1 MNNRTRWLAVVLV
14 LGVAGV
20 VALWPRDDS
29 PGPPPPTSAR
39 PTQDVAALRAQAQ
52 LRPCVPGAEGG
63 VGVTCLGDGTRT
75 DLALKGPL
83 LINFWATWC
92 QPCQE
97 ELPVLDTYAKQPGA
111 VPVVPVLV
119 ESRDADGL
127 ELLARLG
134 VRLPSVHDEAD
145 ELRKRVKAPI
155 TLPAT
160 YYVSADGQV
169 RQITD
174 PPYFTAPEQVEKAVR

>member
-1 MNNRTRWLAVVLV
+1 VNNRTRWLVVVLV
-14 LGVAGV
+14 LGLAGV
-20 VALWPRDDS
+20 VALWPRSDT
-29 PGPPPPTSAR
+29 PEPLPTSTR
-39 PTQDVAALRAQAQ
+39 PTQDMAALRAQAQ
-52 LRPCVPGAEGG
+52 LRPCVQQPGEG

-75 DLALKGPL
+75 ALALKGPL

-97 ELPVLDTYAKQPGA
+97 ELPVLDSYAKQPGA

-119 ESRDADGL
+119 DSREADGL

-134 VRLPSVHDEAD
+134 VRLPSVYDGAD
-145 ELRKRVKAPI
+145 ELRKQVKAPMS
-155 TLPAT
+155 LPAT
-160 YYVSADGQV
+160 YYVAADGQV

-174 PPYFTAPEQVEKAVR
+174 PPYFTAPDQVEKAVR

>member
-1 MNNRTRWLAVVLV
+1 MNNRTRWLVLVLV

-20 VALWPRDDS
+20 VALWPRDKS
-29 PGPPPPTSAR
+29 PQPPPTSSR
-39 PTQDVAALRAQAQ
+39 PAQDVDALRAQAQ
-52 LRPCVPGAEGG
+52 LRACQPTAEGG
-63 VGVTCLGDGTRT
+63 VDVTCLGDGTRT
-75 DLALKGPL
+75 ALALKGPL

-97 ELPVLDTYAKQPGA
+97 ELPVLDSYAKQPGA

-119 ESRDADGL
+119 DSREADGL

-134 VRLPSVHDEAD
+134 VRLPSVYDGAD

-160 YYVSADGQV
+160 YYVAADGSV
-169 RQITD
+169 RLITD
-174 PPYFTAPEQVEKAVR
+174 PPYFKAAEQVEKAVR

>member
-1 MNNRTRWLAVVLV
+1 MNNRTRWLVVVLV

-20 VALWPRDDS
+20 VALWPREEA
-29 PGPPPPTSAR
+29 PGPQPTSTR
-39 PTQDVAALRAQAQ
+39 PTQDMAALRAQAQ
-52 LRPCVPGAEGG
+52 LRPCVQAAEGG

-75 DLALKGPL
+75 ALALKGPL

-97 ELPVLDTYAKQPGA
+97 ELPVLDAYAKQPGA

-119 ESRDADGL
+119 ESREADGL
-127 ELLARLG
+127 ELLTRLG
-134 VRLPSVHDEAD
+134 VRLPSVHDGAD
-145 ELRKRVKAPI
+145 ELRKQVKAPM

-160 YYVSADGQV
+160 YYVAADGQV

-174 PPYFTAPEQVEKAVR
+174 PPYFKAPEQVEKAVR

>member
-1 MNNRTRWLAVVLV
+1 MNNRTRWLVVVLV

-20 VALWPRDDS
+20 VALWPRDES
-29 PGPPPPTSAR
+29 PAPPPTPSR

-52 LRPCVPGAEGG
+52 LRSCVPGAQDG

-75 DLALKGPL
+75 ALALKGPL

-97 ELPVLDTYAKQPGA
+97 ELPVLDSYAKQPGA

-119 ESRDADGL
+119 ESREADGL

-134 VRLPSVHDEAD
+134 VRLPSVHDGAD
-145 ELRKRVKAPI
+145 ELRKKVKAPK

-160 YYVSADGQV
+160 YYVSADGEV

-174 PPYFTAPEQVEKAVR
+174 PPYFTAPDQVEKAVR

>member
-1 MNNRTRWLAVVLV
+1 MNNRTRWLVLVLV

-20 VALWPRDDS
+20 VALWPRDKT
-29 PGPPPPTSAR
+29 PGPLPTPSR
-39 PTQDVAALRAQAQ
+39 PSQDVSALRAQAQ
-52 LRPCVPGAEGG
+52 LRPCVPGEQGG
-63 VGVTCLGDGTRT
+63 VDVTCLGDGTRT
-75 DLALKGPL
+75 ALALKGPL

-92 QPCQE
+92 LPCQE
-97 ELPVLDTYAKQPGA
+97 ELPVLETYAKQPGA

-119 ESRDADGL
+119 KSSEADGL

-134 VRLPSVHDEAD
+134 VRLPSVFDGAD

-160 YYVSADGQV
+160 YYIAADGQV
-169 RQITD
+169 RLITD
-174 PPYFTAPEQVEKAVR
+174 PPYFKAPEQVEKAVR

>member
-1 MNNRTRWLAVVLV
+1 VNNRTRWLVLVLV

-20 VALWPRDDS
+20 VALWPRDRS
-29 PGPPPPTSAR
+29 QEPPPTSNR
-39 PTQDVAALRAQAQ
+39 PVQDVAALRAQAQ
-52 LRPCVPGAEGG
+52 LRPCVPGSEGG
-63 VGVTCLGDGTRT
+63 VDVTCLGDGTRT
-75 DLALKGPL
+75 ALALKGPL

-92 QPCQE
+92 GPCQE
-97 ELPVLDTYAKQPGA
+97 ELPVLETYAKQPGA

-119 ESRDADGL
+119 DSREADGL

-134 VRLPSVHDEAD
+134 VRLPSVYDGAD

-155 TLPAT
+155 SLPAT
-160 YYVSADGQV
+160 YYVAADGSV

-174 PPYFTAPEQVEKAVR
+174 PPLFKAPEQVEKAVR

>member
-1 MNNRTRWLAVVLV
+1 MNNRTRWLVVVLV
-14 LGVAGV
+14 LGLAGV

-29 PGPPPPTSAR
+29 PAPLPTPSR
-39 PTQDVAALRAQAQ
+39 QTQDVAALRAQAQ
-52 LRPCVPGAEGG
+52 LRPCGLPGEGG
-63 VGVTCLGDGTRT
+63 VDVTCLGDGTRT
-75 DLALKGPL
+75 ALALKGPL

-97 ELPVLDTYAKQPGA
+97 ELPVLDSYAKQPGA

-119 ESRDADGL
+119 DSREADGL

-134 VRLPSVHDEAD
+134 VRLPSVYDGAD
-145 ELRKRVKAPI
+145 ELRRQVKAPM

-160 YYVSADGQV
+160 YYVAADGQV

-174 PPYFTAPEQVEKAVR
+174 PPYFKAPDQVEKAVR

>member
-1 MNNRTRWLAVVLV
+1 MNNRTRWLVLLLVV
-14 LGVAGV
+14 GVAGV
-20 VALWPRDDS
+20 VALWPRDRS
-29 PGPPPPTSAR
+29 PEPPPTSTR
-39 PTQDVAALRAQAQ
+39 PSQDVAALRAQAQ
-52 LRPCVPGAEGG
+52 LRPCVPAGEGG
-63 VGVTCLGDGTRT
+63 VEVTCLGDGTRT
-75 DLALKGPL
+75 ALALKGPL

-97 ELPVLDTYAKQPGA
+97 ELPVLETYAKQPGA

-119 ESRDADGL
+119 DSREADGL

-134 VRLPSVHDEAD
+134 VRLPSVYDSAD
-145 ELRKRVKAPI
+145 ELRKRVKAPM

-160 YYVSADGQV
+160 YYVGADGLV

-174 PPYFTAPEQVEKAVR
+174 PPYFKAPEQVEKAVR

>member
-1 MNNRTRWLAVVLV
+1 MNNRTRWLVVVLV

-20 VALWPRDDS
+20 VALWPRDEA
-29 PGPPPPTSAR
+29 PGPQPTSTR
-39 PTQDVAALRAQAQ
+39 PTQDMAALRAQAQ
-52 LRPCVPGAEGG
+52 LRPCAPGAEGG

-75 DLALKGPL
+75 ALALKGPL

-119 ESRDADGL
+119 ESREADGL
-127 ELLARLG
+127 ELLTRLG
-134 VRLPSVHDEAD
+134 VRLPSVYDGAD
-145 ELRKRVKAPI
+145 ELRKQVKAPM

-160 YYVSADGQV
+160 YYVAADGQV

-174 PPYFTAPEQVEKAVR
+174 PPYFKAPEQVEKAVR

>member
-1 MNNRTRWLAVVLV
+1 MNNRTRWLVVVLV
-14 LGVAGV
+14 LVVAGA
-20 VALWPRDDS
+20 VALWPRGEA
-29 PGPPPPTSAR
+29 PEPPVPTR

-63 VGVTCLGDGTRT
+63 IDVTCLGDGTRT
-75 DLALKGPL
+75 ALALRGPM

-97 ELPVLDTYAKQPGA
+97 ELPVLDTYAKLPGA

-119 ESRDADGL
+119 KSGEADGL

-134 VRLPSVHDEAD
+134 VRLPSVHDGLD
-145 ELRKRVKAPI
+145 ELRKKVKAPI

-160 YYVSADGQV
+160 YYVAADGQV

>member
-1 MNNRTRWLAVVLV
+1 MNNRTRWLVVVLV

-20 VALWPRDDS
+20 VALWPRDDA
-29 PGPPPPTSAR
+29 PAPPTPSR

-52 LRPCVPGAEGG
+52 LRACQPAGEGG
-63 VGVTCLGDGTRT
+63 ADVTCLGDGTRT
-75 DLALKGPL
+75 ALALKGPV

-92 QPCQE
+92 QPCQK
-97 ELPVLDTYAKQPGA
+97 ELPVLDAYAKQPGA

-119 ESRDADGL
+119 ESTEADGL

-134 VRLPSVHDEAD
+134 VRLPSVYDGPD

-160 YYVSADGQV
+160 YYVAADGQV

-174 PPYFTAPEQVEKAVR
+174 PPVFTAPEQVEKAVR

>member
-1 MNNRTRWLAVVLV
+1 MNNRTRWLVLVLV

-20 VALWPRDDS
+20 VALWPRDDAREQPVRS
-29 PGPPPPTSAR
+29 NRPP
-39 PTQDVAALRAQAQ
+39 QDVVALRAQAQ
-52 LRPCVPGAEGG
+52 LRPCVPGGAGG
-63 VGVTCLGDGTRT
+63 VGVTCLRDGTRT

-92 QPCQE
+92 QPCQK
-97 ELPVLDTYAKQPGA
+97 ELPVLDAYAEQPNA

-119 ESRDADGL
+119 ESTEADGL
-127 ELLARLG
+127 ELLAKLG

-160 YYVSADGQV
+160 YYISADGAV
-169 RQITD
+169 RLITD
-174 PPYFTAPEQVEKAVR
+174 PPVFTAPEQVEKAVR

>member
-1 MNNRTRWLAVVLV
+1 MNNRSRWLVVVLV

-20 VALWPRDDS
+20 VALWPRDKA
-29 PGPPPPTSAR
+29 PEPPAPTR

-52 LRPCVPGAEGG
+52 LRACEPAGEGG
-63 VGVTCLGDGTRT
+63 AAVTCLGDGTRT
-75 DLALKGPL
+75 ALALKGPV

-92 QPCQE
+92 QPCQK
-97 ELPVLDTYAKQPGA
+97 ELPVLDAYAKQPGA

-119 ESRDADGL
+119 ESTEADGL
-127 ELLARLG
+127 ELLTRLG
-134 VRLPSVHDEAD
+134 VRLPSVYDGPD

-160 YYVSADGQV
+160 YYVAADGAV

-174 PPYFTAPEQVEKAVR
+174 PPVFTAPEQVEKAVS

>member
-1 MNNRTRWLAVVLV
+1 MNNRTRWLILVLV

-20 VALWPRDDS
+20 VALWPRDRS
-29 PGPPPPTSAR
+29 PEPQPTSNR
-39 PTQDVAALRAQAQ
+39 PAQDVAALRAQAQ
-52 LRPCVPGAEGG
+52 LRPCVSGGEGG
-63 VGVTCLGDGTRT
+63 VDVTCLGDGTRT
-75 DLALKGPL
+75 ALALKGPI

-97 ELPVLDTYAKQPGA
+97 ELPVLETYAKQPGA

-119 ESRDADGL
+119 DSREADGL

-134 VRLPSVHDEAD
+134 VRLPSVFDGAD

-155 TLPAT
+155 TLPST
-160 YYVSADGQV
+160 YFVAADGQV

-174 PPYFTAPEQVEKAVR
+174 PPRFTAPEQVEKAVR

>member
-1 MNNRTRWLAVVLV
+1 VNNRTRWLAVVLV

-20 VALWPRDDS
+20 VALWPRDES
-29 PGPPPPTSAR
+29 PEPPPTSTR
-39 PTQDVAALRAQAQ
+39 PTQDMAVLRAQAQ
-52 LRPCVPGAEGG
+52 LRPCVQGVPEG

-75 DLALKGPL
+75 AVALKGPL

-97 ELPVLDTYAKQPGA
+97 ELPVLDSYAKQPGA

-119 ESRDADGL
+119 ESREADGL

-134 VRLPSVHDEAD
+134 VRLPSVHDGAD
-145 ELRKRVKAPI
+145 ELRRTVKAPM

-160 YYVSADGQV
+160 YYVTADGQV

>member
-1 MNNRTRWLAVVLV
+1 VNNRTRWLVLVLV

-20 VALWPRDDS
+20 VALWPRDRS
-29 PGPPPPTSAR
+29 PQSPPASTR

-52 LRPCVPGAEGG
+52 LRACHPAGEGG
-63 VGVTCLGDGTRT
+63 VDVTCLGDGTRT
-75 DLALKGPL
+75 ALALKGPM

-92 QPCQE
+92 QPCQA
-97 ELPVLDTYAKQPGA
+97 ELPVLETYAKQPGA

-119 ESRDADGL
+119 ESREADGL

-134 VRLPSVHDEAD
+134 VRLPSVYDGAD
-145 ELRKRVKAPI
+145 ELRKRVKAPM

-160 YYVSADGQV
+160 FVVGADGSV
-169 RQITD
+169 RQVTD

>member
-1 MNNRTRWLAVVLV
+1 VNNRTRWLVLLLVV
-14 LGVAGV
+14 GVAGV
-20 VALWPRDDS
+20 VALWPRDRA
-29 PGPPPPTSAR
+29 PEPPTSTR
-39 PTQDVAALRAQAQ
+39 PSQDVAALRAQAQ
-52 LRPCVPGAEGG
+52 LRPCVPAGEGG
-63 VGVTCLGDGTRT
+63 VDVTCLGDGTRT
-75 DLALKGPL
+75 ALALKGPL

-97 ELPVLDTYAKQPGA
+97 ELPVLETYAKQPGA

-119 ESRDADGL
+119 DSREADGL

-134 VRLPSVHDEAD
+134 VRLPSVHDSAD
-145 ELRKRVKAPI
+145 ELRKRVKAPM

-160 YYVSADGQV
+160 YYVAADGTV

-174 PPYFTAPEQVEKAVR
+174 PPYFKAPEQVEKAVR

>member
-1 MNNRTRWLAVVLV
+1 VNNRTRWLVLVLV

-20 VALWPRDDS
+20 VALWPRDRS
-29 PGPPPPTSAR
+29 PEPPPAPTR

-52 LRPCVPGAEGG
+52 LRACPPAGEGG

-75 DLALKGPL
+75 ALALKGPL

-97 ELPVLDTYAKQPGA
+97 ELPVLDSYAKQPGA

-119 ESRDADGL
+119 DSREADGL
-127 ELLARLG
+127 ELLARIG
-134 VRLPSVHDEAD
+134 VRLPSVYDGAD
-145 ELRKRVKAPI
+145 ELRKRVKAPVQ
-155 TLPAT
+155 LPAT
-160 YYVSADGQV
+160 YFVGADGSV
-169 RQITD
+169 RLITD
-174 PPYFTAPEQVEKAVR
+174 PPVFQAPEQVEKAVR

>member
-1 MNNRTRWLAVVLV
+1 MNNRTRWLVVVLV

-20 VALWPRDDS
+20 VALWPRDES
-29 PGPPPPTSAR
+29 PAPPTPSR
-39 PTQDVAALRAQAQ
+39 PAQDVAALRGQAQ
-52 LRPCVPGAEGG
+52 LRPCVPGAQDG

-75 DLALKGPL
+75 ALALRGPL

-97 ELPVLDTYAKQPGA
+97 ELPVLDSYAKQPGA

-119 ESRDADGL
+119 ESREADGL

-145 ELRKRVKAPI
+145 ELRRKVKAPKS
-155 TLPAT
+155 LPAT

-174 PPYFTAPEQVEKAVR
+174 PPYFTAPDQVEKAVR

>member
-1 MNNRTRWLAVVLV
+1 MNNRTRWLVVVLV

-20 VALWPRDDS
+20 VALWPRDDA
-29 PGPPPPTSAR
+29 PGPPPTSTR
-39 PTQDVAALRAQAQ
+39 PTQDMAALRAQAQ
-52 LRPCVPGAEGG
+52 LRPCVPQQGDG

-75 DLALKGPL
+75 ALALKGPL

-97 ELPVLDTYAKQPGA
+97 ELPVLDSYAKQPGA

-119 ESRDADGL
+119 DSREADGL

-134 VRLPSVHDEAD
+134 VRLPSVYDGAD
-145 ELRKRVKAPI
+145 ELRRQVKAPM

-160 YYVSADGQV
+160 YYVAADGQV

-174 PPYFTAPEQVEKAVR
+174 PPYFKAPDQVEKAVR

>member
-1 MNNRTRWLAVVLV
+1 MNNRTRWLVLVLV

-20 VALWPRDDS
+20 VALWPRDRS
-29 PGPPPPTSAR
+29 PEPQPTSSR
-39 PTQDVAALRAQAQ
+39 PAQDVVALRAQAQ
-52 LRPCVPGAEGG
+52 LRACQPKGDGG
-63 VGVTCLGDGTRT
+63 VDVTCLGDGTRT
-75 DLALKGPL
+75 ALALKGPL

-119 ESRDADGL
+119 DSREADGL

-134 VRLPSVHDEAD
+134 VRLPSVYDGSD
-145 ELRKRVKAPI
+145 ELRKRVKAPM

-160 YYVSADGQV
+160 YYVAADGTV

-174 PPYFTAPEQVEKAVR
+174 PPYFKVPEQVEKAVR

>member
-20 VALWPRDDS
+20 VALWPRDES
-29 PGPPPPTSAR
+29 PGPPPTSTR
-39 PTQDVAALRAQAQ
+39 PTQDMAALRAQAQ
-52 LRPCVPGAEGG
+52 LRPCVQGAQEG

-75 DLALKGPL
+75 AVALKGPL

-97 ELPVLDTYAKQPGA
+97 ELPVLDSYAKRPGA

-119 ESRDADGL
+119 ESREADGL

-134 VRLPSVHDEAD
+134 VRLPSVHDVAD
-145 ELRKRVKAPI
+145 ELRRTVKAPM

-160 YYVSADGQV
+160 YYVTADGQV